1 MGKFIVLW
9 ITVTVI
15 SVAAWF
21 THVVTCIQD
30 EAWAFLIGGAIFIP
44 VGVVHGIGIWFG
56 LF

>member
-1 MGKFIVLW
+1 MGKFIAVW
-9 ITVTVI
+9 VAVTVI

-56 LF
+56 IF